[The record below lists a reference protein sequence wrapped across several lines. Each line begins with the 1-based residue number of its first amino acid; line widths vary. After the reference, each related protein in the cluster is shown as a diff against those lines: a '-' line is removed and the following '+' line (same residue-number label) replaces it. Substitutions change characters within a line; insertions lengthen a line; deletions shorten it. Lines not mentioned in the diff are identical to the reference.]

1 MSNNLGGINLQV
13 IAQDSL
19 TTLLAQFPLVNKFTT
34 DFGGD
39 ILQRGESVTTRL
51 ASGVAATN
59 IGVDG
64 YIKSDVASIAKT
76 VTLNKHKGFVMG
88 FQDGEVARGGYDV
101 LRRTFIRPAAHA
113 VVKAVMDDVFLLCT
127 AANFS
132 SVGYNGTTAAFD
144 ADAVA
149 DISQALTDANVP
161 MANRTLIVRPS
172 LYTSLAKD
180 NAIQA
185 QYASGTNAPLTENL
199 LPRIHGF
206 EINQYSALPN
216 GSMGFQ
222 PPRVSGV
229 TPPSNEV
236 DFSVLDANLRG
247 IAVSPEAIL
256 IAARLPATP
265 TNWYGNVAT
274 ATDAESG
281 LSIQVREWYDG
292 DSGQQKLSM
301 SILYGMT
308 VGNPANLARII
319 ATA

>member
-1 MSNNLGGINLQV
+1 MPTPGNPAGNLGGINLQV

-39 ILQRGESVTTRL
+39 ILQRGESVTTRI
-51 ASGVAATN
+51 ASGVSATDIAA
-59 IGVDG
+59 DG
-64 YIKSDVASIAKT
+64 YVRSDVESTAKT

-88 FQDGEVARGGYDV
+88 FSDGEVSKGGYDV

-113 VVKAVMDDVFLLCT
+113 VVKAVMDEVFALVT
-127 AANFS
+127 AGNFPS
-132 SVGYNGTTAAFD
+132 TGYNSTVAGFD

-161 MANRTLIVRPS
+161 MAGRTLIVKPS

-180 NAIQA
+180 NSIQA

-206 EINQYSALPN
+206 EVNQYTALPAT
-216 GSMGFQ
+216 
-222 PPRVSGV
+222 V
-229 TPPSNEV
+229 T
-236 DFSVLDANLRG
+236 NLKG

-292 DSGQQKLSM
+292 DLGEQKLSM
-301 SILYGMT
+301 SILFGVS
-308 VGNPANLARII
+308 VGNPACLAKII
-319 ATA
+319 AS

>member
-1 MSNNLGGINLQV
+1 MSTGNPVGNLGGINLQV

-39 ILQRGESVTTRL
+39 ILQRGESVTTRI
-51 ASGVAATN
+51 AEGVAATD
-59 IGVDG
+59 IGANG
-64 YIKSDVASIAKT
+64 YTRSDVKSNAKT
-76 VTLNKHKGFVMG
+76 VTLDKHKGFVMG
-88 FQDGEVARGGYDV
+88 FSDGEVAKGGYDV

-113 VVKAVMDDVFLLCT
+113 VVKAVMDDVFGLVALTGTGTFT
-127 AANFS
+127 AT
-132 SVGYNGTTAAFD
+132 GYNGTVAAFD

-161 MANRTLIVRPS
+161 MAGRTLIVRPA

-180 NAIQA
+180 NSIQA

-206 EINQYSALPN
+206 EVNQYTALPAA
-216 GSMGFQ
+216 
-222 PPRVSGV
+222 V
-229 TPPSNEV
+229 T
-236 DFSVLDANLRG
+236 NLKG

-265 TNWYGNVAT
+265 TNWYGNVAV

-292 DSGQQKLSM
+292 DSGEQKLSM
-301 SILYGMT
+301 SILYG
-308 VGNPANLARII
+308 VSIGNPNCLAKII
-319 ATA
+319 AS

>member
-1 MSNNLGGINLQV
+1 MSNGLNGINLQV

-39 ILQRGESVTTRL
+39 ILQRGESVTTRI
-51 ASGVAATN
+51 ASGVGATDIAQN
-59 IGVDG
+59 G
-64 YIKSDVASIAKT
+64 YSRSDVSSTAKT

-88 FQDGEVARGGYDV
+88 FTDGEVAKGGYDV

-127 AANFS
+127 NSNFS
-132 SVGYNGTTAAFD
+132 ATGYNGTVAAFD

-149 DISQALTDANVP
+149 DISQSLTDANVP
-161 MANRTLIVRPS
+161 MAGRTLIVRPA

-180 NAIQA
+180 NSIQA

-206 EINQYSALPN
+206 EVNQYTALPN
-216 GSMGFQ
+216 GSMGT
-222 PPRVSGV
+222 VNG
-229 TPPSNEV
+229 V
-236 DFSVLDANLRG
+236 DFSVLDANLKG

-292 DSGQQKLSM
+292 DAGEQKLSM
-301 SILYGMT
+301 SILYGVT
-308 VGNPANLARII
+308 VGNPACLTKII
-319 ATA
+319 AS

>member
-1 MSNNLGGINLQV
+1 MSTGNPVGNLGGINLQV

-39 ILQRGESVTTRL
+39 ILQRGESVTTRI
-51 ASGVAATN
+51 AEGMGATD
-59 IGVDG
+59 IGANG
-64 YIKSDVASIAKT
+64 YVRSDVKSNAKT
-76 VTLNKHKGFVMG
+76 VTLDKHKGFVMG
-88 FQDGEVARGGYDV
+88 FSDGEVAKGGYDV

-113 VVKAVMDDVFLLCT
+113 VVKAVMDDVFGLVSLT
-127 AANFS
+127 GTGTFS
-132 SVGYNGTTAAFD
+132 QTGYTGTVAAFD

-161 MANRTLIVRPS
+161 MAGRTLIVRPS

-180 NAIQA
+180 NSIQA

-206 EINQYSALPN
+206 EVNQYTALPAA
-216 GSMGFQ
+216 
-222 PPRVSGV
+222 V
-229 TPPSNEV
+229 T
-236 DFSVLDANLRG
+236 NLKG

-265 TNWYGNVAT
+265 TNWYGNVAV

-292 DSGQQKLSM
+292 DTGEQKLSM
-301 SILYGMT
+301 SILYG
-308 VGNPANLARII
+308 VSIGNPNCLAKII
-319 ATA
+319 AS

>member
-1 MSNNLGGINLQV
+1 MSNTLGGINLQV

-64 YIKSDVASIAKT
+64 YVKSDVSSVAKT

-216 GSMGFQ
+216 GSMGVVNAGQ
-222 PPRVSGV
+222 
-229 TPPSNEV
+229 SNAV
-236 DFSVLDANLRG
+236 DFTVLDNNLRG

-308 VGNPANLARII
+308 VGNAANLARII

>member
-1 MSNNLGGINLQV
+1 MSTGNPSGNLGGINLQV

-39 ILQRGESVTTRL
+39 ILQRGESVTTRIAEGL
-51 ASGVAATN
+51 AATD
-59 IGVDG
+59 IGANG
-64 YIKSDVASIAKT
+64 YSRSDVKSNAKT
-76 VTLNKHKGFVMG
+76 VTLDKHKGFVMG
-88 FQDGEVARGGYDV
+88 FSDGEVAKGGYDV

-113 VVKAVMDDVFLLCT
+113 VVKAVMDDVFNLVSLT
-127 AANFS
+127 GTGSFTQT
-132 SVGYNGTTAAFD
+132 GYTGTVAAFD

-161 MANRTLIVRPS
+161 MAGRTLIVRPS

-180 NAIQA
+180 NSIQA

-206 EINQYSALPN
+206 EVNQYTALPAA
-216 GSMGFQ
+216 
-222 PPRVSGV
+222 V
-229 TPPSNEV
+229 T
-236 DFSVLDANLRG
+236 NLKG

-265 TNWYGNVAT
+265 TNWYGNVAV

-292 DSGQQKLSM
+292 DTGEQKLSM
-301 SILYGMT
+301 SILYG
-308 VGNPANLARII
+308 VSIGNPNCLAKII
-319 ATA
+319 AS

>member
-1 MSNNLGGINLQV
+1 MANTLGGINLQV

-39 ILQRGESVTTRL
+39 ILQRGESVTTRI

-59 IGVDG
+59 IGSSG
-64 YIKSDVASIAKT
+64 YVRSNVASTAKT
-76 VTLNKHKGFVMG
+76 VTLDKHKGFVMG
-88 FQDGEVARGGYDV
+88 FSDGEVAKGGYDV

-113 VVKAVMDDVFLLCT
+113 VVKAVMDDVFLLAT
-127 AANFS
+127 NGNFS
-132 SVGYNGTTAAFD
+132 ATGYNGTVAAFD

-149 DISQALTDANVP
+149 DISQSLTDANVP
-161 MANRTLIVRPS
+161 MAGRTLIVRPS

-180 NAIQA
+180 NSIQA

-206 EINQYSALPN
+206 EVNQYTALPN
-216 GSMGFQ
+216 GSMGT
-222 PPRVSGV
+222 VNGI
-229 TPPSNEV
+229 
-236 DFSVLDANLRG
+236 DFSVLDNNLKG

-292 DSGQQKLSM
+292 DAGEQKLSM
-301 SILYGMT
+301 SILYGVT
-308 VGNPANLARII
+308 VGNASCLTKII
-319 ATA
+319 AS

>member
-1 MSNNLGGINLQV
+1 MPIPGNTAGNLGGINLQV

-39 ILQRGESVTTRL
+39 ILQRGESVTTRI
-51 ASGVAATN
+51 AEGMAATD
-59 IGVDG
+59 IGAQG
-64 YIKSDVASIAKT
+64 YVRSDVKSNAKT
-76 VTLNKHKGFVMG
+76 VTLDKHKGFVMG
-88 FQDGEVARGGYDV
+88 FSDGEVAKGGYDV

-113 VVKAVMDDVFLLCT
+113 VVKAVMDDVFGLVNLT
-127 AANFS
+127 GLGSFTQT
-132 SVGYNGTTAAFD
+132 GFTGTVAAFD

-161 MANRTLIVRPS
+161 MAGRTLIVKPA

-180 NAIQA
+180 NSIQA

-206 EINQYSALPN
+206 EVNQYTGLP
-216 GSMGFQ
+216 
-222 PPRVSGV
+222 
-229 TPPSNEV
+229 TLSN
-236 DFSVLDANLRG
+236 FPTLKG

-265 TNWYGNVAT
+265 TNWYGNVAV

-292 DSGQQKLSM
+292 DTGEQKLSM
-301 SILYGMT
+301 SVLYG
-308 VGNPANLARII
+308 VSIGNPNCLAKII
-319 ATA
+319 AT

>member
-1 MSNNLGGINLQV
+1 MPGNPAGNLGGINLQV

-39 ILQRGESVTTRL
+39 ILQRGESVTTRI
-51 ASGVAATN
+51 ASGVSATDIAAN
-59 IGVDG
+59 G
-64 YIKSDVASIAKT
+64 YTRSDVESTAKT

-88 FQDGEVARGGYDV
+88 FSDGEVSKGGYDV

-113 VVKAVMDDVFLLCT
+113 VVKAVMDEVFALVT
-127 AANFS
+127 ASNFPS
-132 SVGYNGTTAAFD
+132 TGYNSTVAGFD

-161 MANRTLIVRPS
+161 MAGRTLIVKPA

-180 NAIQA
+180 NSIQA

-206 EINQYSALPN
+206 EVNQYTALPAT
-216 GSMGFQ
+216 
-222 PPRVSGV
+222 V
-229 TPPSNEV
+229 T
-236 DFSVLDANLRG
+236 NLKG

-292 DSGQQKLSM
+292 DAGEQKLSM
-301 SILYGMT
+301 SILFGVS
-308 VGNPANLARII
+308 VGNPACLAKII
-319 ATA
+319 AS

>member
-1 MSNNLGGINLQV
+1 MSNTLGGINLQV

-39 ILQRGESVTTRL
+39 TLQRGESVTTRI
-51 ASGVAATN
+51 ASGVSATDIAAS
-59 IGVDG
+59 G
-64 YIKSDVASIAKT
+64 YSRSNVASTAKT

-88 FQDGEVARGGYDV
+88 FTDGEVSKGGYDV

-113 VVKAVMDDVFLLCT
+113 VVKAVMDDVFDLVDGT
-127 AANFS
+127 NFPS
-132 SVGYNGTTAAFD
+132 TGYNGTVAAFD

-161 MANRTLIVRPS
+161 MAGRTLIVKPS

-180 NAIQA
+180 NSIQA

-206 EINQYSALPN
+206 EVNQYTALPA
-216 GSMGFQ
+216 
-222 PPRVSGV
+222 
-229 TPPSNEV
+229 TIT
-236 DFSVLDANLRG
+236 NLKG

-292 DSGQQKLSM
+292 DAGEQKLSM
-301 SILYGMT
+301 SILYGVT
-308 VGNPANLARII
+308 VGNPSCLAKII
-319 ATA
+319 AS

>member
-1 MSNNLGGINLQV
+1 MPTGNPAGNLGGINLQV

-39 ILQRGESVTTRL
+39 ILQRGESVTTRI
-51 ASGVAATN
+51 ASGVSATDIAAS
-59 IGVDG
+59 G
-64 YIKSDVASIAKT
+64 YSRSDVQSTAKT

-88 FQDGEVARGGYDV
+88 FSDGEVSKGGYDV

-113 VVKAVMDDVFLLCT
+113 VVKAVMDEVFDLCNGT
-127 AANFS
+127 NFPS
-132 SVGYNGTTAAFD
+132 TGYNGTVAAFD

-161 MANRTLIVRPS
+161 MAGRTLIVRPA

-180 NAIQA
+180 NSIQA

-206 EINQYSALPN
+206 EVNQYTALPAT
-216 GSMGFQ
+216 
-222 PPRVSGV
+222 V
-229 TPPSNEV
+229 T
-236 DFSVLDANLRG
+236 NLKG

-292 DSGQQKLSM
+292 DMGEQKLSM
-301 SILYGMT
+301 SILFGVS
-308 VGNPANLARII
+308 VGNPACLSKII
-319 ATA
+319 AS

>member
-1 MSNNLGGINLQV
+1 MSNTLGGINLQV

-51 ASGVAATN
+51 AGPVVATDIAAN
-59 IGVDG
+59 G
-64 YIKSDVASIAKT
+64 YIASNVTSTAKV

-113 VVKAVMDDVFLLCT
+113 VVKAVMDDVFGLVT
-127 AANFS
+127 GANFGTTGDTT
-132 SVGYNGTTAAFD
+132 VNGTKVVYNGSVAAFD

-149 DISQALTDANVP
+149 DIAQQLTDANVA
-161 MANRTLIVRPS
+161 MAGRTIICRPS
-172 LYTSLAKD
+172 LYTALAKD
-180 NAIQA
+180 NSIQA
-185 QYASGTNAPLTENL
+185 QYASGTNAPITENL

-206 EINQYSALPN
+206 EINQYSALPD
-216 GSMGFQ
+216 
-222 PPRVSGV
+222 PE
-229 TPPSNEV
+229 SN
-236 DFSVLDANLRG
+236 NLKG
-247 IAVSPEAIL
+247 IAVNPEAIL

-292 DSGQQKLSM
+292 VSGEQKLSM
-301 SILYGMT
+301 SILYGVS
-308 VGNPANLARII
+308 VGNGACLGRILAS
-319 ATA
+319 

>member
-1 MSNNLGGINLQV
+1 MSNTLGGINLQV

-39 ILQRGESVTTRL
+39 ILQRGESVTTRI
-51 ASGVAATN
+51 ASGVSATDIAAN
-59 IGVDG
+59 G
-64 YIKSDVASIAKT
+64 YGRSDVTSTSKT

-88 FQDGEVARGGYDV
+88 FSDGEVAKGGYDV

-113 VVKAVMDDVFLLCT
+113 VVKAVMDDVFGLVDGT
-127 AANFS
+127 NFPAT
-132 SVGYNGTTAAFD
+132 GYNSTVAAFD

-161 MANRTLIVRPS
+161 MAGRTLIVKPA

-180 NAIQA
+180 NSIQA

-206 EINQYSALPN
+206 EVNQYTALPA
-216 GSMGFQ
+216 
-222 PPRVSGV
+222 
-229 TPPSNEV
+229 TIT
-236 DFSVLDANLRG
+236 NLKG

-292 DSGQQKLSM
+292 DAGEQKLSM
-301 SILYGMT
+301 SILYGVS
-308 VGNPANLARII
+308 VGNPSCLAKII
-319 ATA
+319 AS

>member
-1 MSNNLGGINLQV
+1 MPGNPAGNLGGINLQV

-39 ILQRGESVTTRL
+39 ILQRGESVTTRI
-51 ASGVAATN
+51 ASGVSATDIAAN
-59 IGVDG
+59 G
-64 YIKSDVASIAKT
+64 YTRSDVESTAKT

-88 FQDGEVARGGYDV
+88 FSDGEVAKGGYDV

-113 VVKAVMDDVFLLCT
+113 VVKAVMDEVFGLVT
-127 AANFS
+127 AGIFPS
-132 SVGYNGTTAAFD
+132 TGYDSTVAGFD

-161 MANRTLIVRPS
+161 MAGRTLIVKPA

-180 NAIQA
+180 NSIQA

-206 EINQYSALPN
+206 EVNQYTALPET
-216 GSMGFQ
+216 
-222 PPRVSGV
+222 V
-229 TPPSNEV
+229 T
-236 DFSVLDANLRG
+236 NLKG

-292 DSGQQKLSM
+292 DAGEQKLSM
-301 SILYGMT
+301 SILFGVS
-308 VGNPANLARII
+308 VGNPACLAKII
-319 ATA
+319 AS

>member
-1 MSNNLGGINLQV
+1 MSNTLGGINLQV

-64 YIKSDVASIAKT
+64 YVKSDVSSVAKT

-132 SVGYNGTTAAFD
+132 QVGYQGTVAAFD

-216 GSMGFQ
+216 GAL
-222 PPRVSGV
+222 GV
-229 TPPSNEV
+229 VNAGQSNAV
-236 DFSVLDANLRG
+236 DFTVLDNNLRG

-308 VGNPANLARII
+308 VGNAANLARII
-319 ATA
+319 ATV

>member
-1 MSNNLGGINLQV
+1 MPTPGNPAGNLGGINLQV

-39 ILQRGESVTTRL
+39 ILQRGESVTTRI
-51 ASGVAATN
+51 ASGVAATDIALN
-59 IGVDG
+59 G
-64 YIKSDVASIAKT
+64 YSRSDVQSTAKT

-88 FQDGEVARGGYDV
+88 FSDGEVSKGGYDV

-113 VVKAVMDDVFLLCT
+113 VVKAVMDEVFDLVNGT
-127 AANFS
+127 NFPS
-132 SVGYNGTTAAFD
+132 TGYNGTVAAFD

-161 MANRTLIVRPS
+161 MAGRTLIVKPS

-180 NAIQA
+180 NSIQA

-206 EINQYSALPN
+206 EVNQYTALPAT
-216 GSMGFQ
+216 
-222 PPRVSGV
+222 V
-229 TPPSNEV
+229 T
-236 DFSVLDANLRG
+236 NLKG

-292 DSGQQKLSM
+292 DSGEQKLSM
-301 SILYGMT
+301 SILFGVS
-308 VGNPANLARII
+308 VGNPACLAKII
-319 ATA
+319 AS

>member
-1 MSNNLGGINLQV
+1 MPTGNPAGNLGGINLQV

-39 ILQRGESVTTRL
+39 ILQRGESVTTRI
-51 ASGVAATN
+51 ASGVSATDIAAN
-59 IGVDG
+59 G
-64 YIKSDVASIAKT
+64 YSRSDVQSTAKT

-88 FQDGEVARGGYDV
+88 FSDGEVSKGGYDV

-113 VVKAVMDDVFLLCT
+113 VVKAVMDEVFGLVDGT
-127 AANFS
+127 NFPS
-132 SVGYNGTTAAFD
+132 TGYAGTVAAFD

-161 MANRTLIVRPS
+161 MAGRTLIVRPA

-180 NAIQA
+180 NSIQA

-206 EINQYSALPN
+206 EVNQYTALPAT
-216 GSMGFQ
+216 
-222 PPRVSGV
+222 V
-229 TPPSNEV
+229 T
-236 DFSVLDANLRG
+236 NLKG

-292 DSGQQKLSM
+292 DMGEQKLSM
-301 SILYGMT
+301 SILFGVS
-308 VGNPANLARII
+308 VGNPACLSKII
-319 ATA
+319 AS

>member
-1 MSNNLGGINLQV
+1 MSNTLGGINLQV

-19 TTLLAQFPLVNKFTT
+19 TTLLAQVPLVNKFTT

-39 ILQRGESVTTRL
+39 ILQRGESVTTRI
-51 ASGVAATN
+51 ASGVAATD
-59 IGVDG
+59 IAGVG
-64 YIKSDVASIAKT
+64 YIPSNVTSTSKT

-88 FQDGEVARGGYDV
+88 FADGEVARGGYDV

-113 VVKAVMDDVFLLCT
+113 VVKAVMDDVFRLCT
-127 AANFS
+127 ADKFAA
-132 SVGYNGTTAAFD
+132 VGFQGTVAAFD

-161 MANRTLIVRPS
+161 MAGRTLIVRPS

-180 NAIQA
+180 NSIQA

-206 EINQYSALPN
+206 EINQYTALPN
-216 GSMGFQ
+216 GATSGFGQ
-222 PPRVSGV
+222 IQ
-229 TPPSNEV
+229 TPGHADYYQGLHV
-236 DFSVLDANLRG
+236 DLKG

-292 DSGQQKLSM
+292 DAGEQKLSM
-301 SILYGMT
+301 SILYGIS
-308 VGNPANLARII
+308 VGNDACLARIL
-319 ATA
+319 AS